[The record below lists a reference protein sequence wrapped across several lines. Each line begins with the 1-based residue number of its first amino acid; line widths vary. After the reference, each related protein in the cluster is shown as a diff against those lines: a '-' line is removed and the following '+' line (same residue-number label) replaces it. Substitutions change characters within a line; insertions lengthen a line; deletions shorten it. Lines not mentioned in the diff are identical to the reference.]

1 MASPAISYR
10 SRLPAELDLQHNTA
24 ETKQHNPAQTKDGCV
39 GSPYINTVLNIK
51 LQALT

>member
-24 ETKQHNPAQTKDGCV
+24 ETKQHNPAETKDGYV